1 MSKRK
6 ATQLIIVLLLAITLG
21 FTSTAAFAYWST
33 SDVTSNVT
41 INFTEEDAELLVQQ
55 TSESFEGMLVPKHYV
70 MFEGEVEQVV
80 VTYEVGISRE
90 LINEVN
96 LVVEALNIKI
106 NDLDTYS
113 HLVNI
118 EINGSEEQNVYELFN
133 DSVLVTIVVT
143 IDEPIDALEAEELGL
158 DESLVNV
165 EDSVAAYEAIHG
177 QTITFD
183 LAFSVEPKIEE

>member
-106 NDLDTYS
+106 NDLDAYS

-143 IDEPIDALEAEELGL
+143 IDEPIDALEAQELGL

-183 LAFSVEPKIEE
+183 LAFSIEPKIEE

>member
-1 MSKRK
+1 VSKRK

-41 INFTEEDAELLVQQ
+41 INFTEENAELLVEQ

-70 MFEGEVEQVV
+70 MYEGEVEQVE
-80 VTYEVGISRE
+80 VTYEVEISRE

-133 DSVLVTIVVT
+133 DTVLVTIIVT

-183 LAFSVEPKIEE
+183 LAFSIEPKIEE